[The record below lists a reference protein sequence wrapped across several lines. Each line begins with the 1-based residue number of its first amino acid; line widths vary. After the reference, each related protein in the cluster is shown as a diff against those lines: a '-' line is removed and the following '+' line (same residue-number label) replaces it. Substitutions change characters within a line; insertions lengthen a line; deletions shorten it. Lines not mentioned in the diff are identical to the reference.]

1 LAVGGDSAGGNLA
14 AAVSLRARDESGPK
28 LRLQVLVYPVTDHRY
43 DTASYQANGEGYL
56 LTTDMMKWFWGHYL
70 PPGTDDSNPYISPL
84 RATDL
89 SNLPP
94 AVVITAEFDPL
105 RDEGEAYAARL
116 REAGVEV
123 QARRFDGQIHAF
135 WQMPGVFAK
144 ALEAADLVGAALR
157 SAFAPEGASA

>member
-1 LAVGGDSAGGNLA
+1 
-14 AAVSLRARDESGPK
+14 
-28 LRLQVLVYPVTDHRY
+28 LRLQVLVYPVTNHRY

-70 PPGTDDSNPYISPL
+70 PPGTDDANPYISPL

-94 AVVITAEFDPL
+94 AVVVTAEFDPL
-105 RDEGEAYAARL
+105 RDEGEAYAQRL
-116 REAGVEV
+116 TEAGVEV

-135 WQMPGVFAK
+135 WQMLAVFEA
-144 ALEAADLVGAALR
+144 ASTAADLAAAELR
-157 SAFAPEGASA
+157 KAFA